1 MIVRWS
7 SKFHRPIAKEC
18 FHAWHDPGN
27 LIMNGICVRIII
39 SLNVA
44 FPIPIYITR
53 YCLFRS
59 RRKHRSALNAI
70 GDCLVCVIPTVR
82 CVGMSV
88 GKPQTA
94 PLPIIQLTANCTP
107 LQSLPLSHTRRGQE
121 RETSNQQINS
131 DSTDWRRQDQ
141 ATHNKP
147 AKLLRVWPH
156 NYNYN
161 INNNNNNYVWK
172 QTYINC
178 IFIINRYRLLISLY
192 VT

>member
-1 MIVRWS
+1 MLHVRMCM
-7 SKFHRPIAKEC
+7 HEC
-18 FHAWHDPGN
+18 FHAWYDHGN

-59 RRKHRSALNAI
+59 RTKHCSALNAI
-70 GDCLVCVIPTVR
+70 GDCLVWVIQTVS

-94 PLPIIQLTANCTP
+94 PLHIQLTANCTP
-107 LQSLPLSHTRRGQE
+107 LQSLQLPLSHTRRGRE

-141 ATHNKP
+141 ATHKN
-147 AKLLRVWPH
+147 LHNCLR
-156 NYNYN
+156 YDQ
-161 INNNNNNYVWK
+161 I
-172 QTYINC
+172 T
-178 IFIINRYRLLISLY
+178 IIII
-192 VT
+192 